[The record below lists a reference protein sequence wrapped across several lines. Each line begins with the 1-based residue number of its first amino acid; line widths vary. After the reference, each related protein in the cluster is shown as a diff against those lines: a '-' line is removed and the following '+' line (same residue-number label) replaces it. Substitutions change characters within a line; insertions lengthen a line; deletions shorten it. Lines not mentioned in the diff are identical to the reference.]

1 MKKVAVF
8 CGHGTTTDGGW
19 DTGCTY
25 EYKGKMY
32 TESALMKRVTE
43 SCVYYLRQCKLE
55 VITDVPGNKINMV
68 KQVEKSN
75 AEKVDLHVAF
85 HCDYSGSPAG
95 TIPLYT
101 STEGRKAAVK
111 MNKAVMH
118 YSSLKTRGVKYRN
131 DLYELNCTTAPSV
144 IFECGSIKKDLFT
157 MVREYDAIGFGA
169 AKGICEYLGI
179 EFAPVQMKLL
189 NGCAYYE
196 KKILSNKFKYNGKA
210 TYTTFRKAMQ
220 GKKQVNCAL
229 FVTWALQRAGIL
241 PNNRRIWLGNA
252 VNGSGAA
259 TLKKKSKVTHP
270 NKLPKNCGLHI
281 GDIVGFQWG
290 KSSDNKV
297 HTMVLLRFH
306 KNRPVWATCG
316 SSDIKAKNLSRMRSS
331 YEKKRIKTLCRL
343 KAK

>member
-25 EYKGKMY
+25 EYKGKVY
-32 TESALMKRVTE
+32 TESGLMKRVTE

-55 VITDVPGNKINMV
+55 VITDVPGNKINMM

-101 STEGRKAAVK
+101 SAEGRKAAVK
-111 MNKAVMH
+111 MNKAVMN

-144 IFECGSIKKDLFT
+144 IFECGSIKRDLVT
-157 MVREYDAIGFGA
+157 LVREYDAIGFGA
-169 AKGICEYLGI
+169 AKGICDFLGV
-179 EFAPVQMKLL
+179 EFTPVQMKLL
-189 NGCAYYE
+189 NACYSTE
-196 KKILSNKFKYNGKA
+196 KEILKHKLKYSGKA
-210 TYTTFRKAMQ
+210 TYTTLRKSLL
-220 GKKQVNCAL
+220 GKKLVNCAL
-229 FVTWALQRAGIL
+229 AVTWALQKVNIL
-241 PNNRRIWLGNA
+241 PNNRRIWLGTA

-259 TLKKKSKVTHP
+259 TIKKKSKVMHP

-281 GDIVGFQWG
+281 GDVCGWQWG

-297 HTMVLLRFH
+297 HTMVFLKFDNNH
-306 KNRPVWATCG
+306 PVWFTCG
-316 SSDIKAKNLSRMRSS
+316 SSDLAKKNLTRRRTT
-331 YEKKRIKTLCRL
+331 YEKKPIKTICRL
-343 KAK
+343 KTK